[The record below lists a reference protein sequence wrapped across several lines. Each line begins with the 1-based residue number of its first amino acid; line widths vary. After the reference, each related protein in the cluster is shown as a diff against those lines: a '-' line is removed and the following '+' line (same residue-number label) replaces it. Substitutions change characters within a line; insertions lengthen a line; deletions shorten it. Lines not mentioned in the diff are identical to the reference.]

1 MTLSPAEFIRRFLI
15 HTLPKGLH
23 RIRHY
28 GLFASGVKAENLAKM
43 RELLDVVEPEVAVV
57 VEDNDEPSPDA
68 DAQPCPSCGATMRII
83 EVFEAGCTPRHVA
96 TPAHLVTPEGID
108 SS

>member
-1 MTLSPAEFIRRFLI
+1 MTLHLHEFIRRFLI

-28 GLFASGVKAENLAKM
+28 GLFASGAKAKNLTRM
-43 RELLDVVEPEVAVV
+43 RALLDVEIPDNADG
-57 VEDNDEPSPDA
+57 EDSKSGTDPDVL
-68 DAQPCPSCGATMRII
+68 AQSCPCCGGTMRIV
-83 EVFEAGCTPRHVA
+83 EVFEAGCAPHHVM
-96 TPAHLVTPEGID
+96 VPEGID

>member
-1 MTLSPAEFIRRFLI
+1 MNVLRLTTDEFIRRFLI

-28 GLFASGVKAENLAKM
+28 GLFASGTKAENLSQM
-43 RELLDVVEPEVAVV
+43 RELLDMVEPEVAVV
-57 VEDNDEPSPDA
+57 VEGNDEPSSDA

-83 EVFEAGCTPRHVA
+83 EVFEAGCTLRHVA
-96 TPAHLVTPEGID
+96 SPEGID

>member
-1 MTLSPAEFIRRFLI
+1 MTLSPSAFIRRFLI

-28 GLFASGVKAENLAKM
+28 GLFASGVKAENLARL
-43 RELLDVVEPEVAVV
+43 RELLDIAESVAG
-57 VEDNDEPSPDA
+57 DA
-68 DAQPCPSCGATMRII
+68 DGSHDEAASDECLTQPCPCCGGVIRII
-83 EVFEAGCTPRHVA
+83 EVFEAGWAPHTV
-96 TPAHLVTPEGID
+96 VPEGID